1 LVDDLKGGKLSV
13 EEEQKLSEY
22 FMSHKFLENRANLEE
37 KEIIKYTA
45 LGWFIY
51 NYNKKPVIFKKEI
64 KTGARMGR
72 SKGIDTGFKWIAN
85 ATIGVE

>member
-1 LVDDLKGGKLSV
+1 MRADLICFFQKLVDDLKGGKLSV

-51 NYNKKPVIFKKEI
+51 NYNKKF
-64 KTGARMGR
+64 
-72 SKGIDTGFKWIAN
+72 SF
-85 ATIGVE
+85 